1 MNRPIMAGNY
11 ENNFFYNLR
20 DPHQKNQHFFS
31 KQKQKQRFKKK
42 KKTFF
47 KKNFF
52 LSKTKIFFKKT
63 QIFGRE
69 K

>member
-1 MNRPIMAGNY
+1 MNRPIMAGTY
-11 ENNFFYNLR
+11 ENNFFYNFR

-42 KKTFF
+42 KN

-52 LSKTKIFFKKT
+52 QKNFFFVKNQNFFQKNT
-63 QIFGRE
+63 NFWS
-69 K
+69 